1 MDDNAHPTAASCGL
15 PPVVGDHIRIDRRA
29 TDLIPAGT
37 LLRVAGVRPARNAA
51 GWAYLDVLLL
61 DADEPAGEPY
71 GSAEVLVPMASV
83 VVYRQP

>member
-1 MDDNAHPTAASCGL
+1 MDDAPVPTASCGL
-15 PPVVGDHIRIDRRA
+15 PPAVGDHIRIDRRA

-61 DADEPAGEPY
+61 HSDEPTGEPW
-71 GSAEVLVPMASV
+71 GSAEVLVPSTSV
-83 VVYRQP
+83 VVYRTTR